1 MKKNIQNLSVIWIS
15 RISDTEDNMLR
26 NFFEKDDTEYEY
38 ERILVGHTNLNPDVY
53 KFKYIRL

>member
-26 NFFEKDDTEYEY
+26 NFFEKDDTEYDF
-38 ERILVGHTNLNPDVY
+38 NSCDD
-53 KFKYIRL
+53 